1 MSVKIQHHWENVS
14 YSCLGIAAS
23 LAVSLL
29 LAVSSFDKREFP
41 KNRRCGGLMKLELE
55 GSIWGKLSVS
65 ISTWETPGGSDKRGG
80 MRLSLFFSPVRPLT
94 IIAPLA
100 LSSNLECGDNN
111 QFLLMFY
118 TGRNYHY
125 SQGKIKNHFLNR
137 WSLCTPIFSFSTI
150 IFL

>member
-14 YSCLGIAAS
+14 YSCLGITTS

-41 KNRRCGGLMKLELE
+41 KNRRCGGLMKHELE

-65 ISTWETPGGSDKRGG
+65 VSAWETPGGSDKRRG
-80 MRLSLFFSPVRPLT
+80 MWLSLFFSPVRPLT

-100 LSSNLECGDNN
+100 FSSNWECRDNN
-111 QFLLMFY
+111 RFQSMF
-118 TGRNYHY
+118 TGTTIILRE
-125 SQGKIKNHFLNR
+125 KCKRRI
-137 WSLCTPIFSFSTI
+137 WEPIFIQTI
-150 IFL
+150 